1 MIICDKCK
9 KPLKTNC
16 ITFGRWLTD
25 RDLLP
30 SWDLCE
36 DCENSVIE
44 KINLFIGEKG
54 RSRRGV

>member
-9 KPLKTNC
+9 KPLKTNYV
-16 ITFGRWLTD
+16 IFGQWIVN

-36 DCENSVIE
+36 ECEKSVLE
-44 KINLFIGEKG
+44 KLNTIIGEKG
-54 RSRRGV
+54 RTRR

>member
-9 KPLKTNC
+9 KPFKTK
-16 ITFGRWLTD
+16 IVVFGQWIVD

-36 DCENSVIE
+36 ECEKSVLE
-44 KINLFIGEKG
+44 KLETLIGEKG
-54 RSRRGV
+54 RSRR

>member
-9 KPLKTNC
+9 KPFKTK
-16 ITFGRWLTD
+16 IVVFGQWIVD

-36 DCENSVIE
+36 ECEKSVLE
-44 KINLFIGEKG
+44 KLNTIIGEKG
-54 RSRRGV
+54 WTRR

>member
-9 KPLKTNC
+9 KHLKTK
-16 ITFGRWLTD
+16 IVVFGKWIVD

-36 DCENSVIE
+36 ECEKSVLE
-44 KINLFIGEKG
+44 KLNIFIGEKG
-54 RSRRGV
+54 RSSR

>member
-9 KPLKTNC
+9 KPFKTK
-16 ITFGRWLTD
+16 IVVFGQWIVD

-36 DCENSVIE
+36 DCEKSVLE
-44 KINLFIGEKG
+44 KLQTFIGEKG
-54 RSRRGV
+54 RTRR